1 MTITV
6 IQAIN
11 RGSEQTGGCEEGGP
25 LLMVGVGVAEL
36 GRVIVARVVVAI
48 SWAPLAILSLRRRV
62 GSSARKIR
70 MLRKPDGTIVTVKRP
85 ISVAARSKPGT
96 SPTDATE
103 PTSAKL
109 EPPTAAP
116 TEISKAQVTNND
128 TKVAET
134 LAIKPDK
141 RKISLSWLGK
151 EEKPTTSSD
160 EKAETPKAPFAKLP
174 QEKTVATA
182 SIPNIQT
189 TSEHHTIASKIGLKE
204 EMEGAAA
211 VGLAATGLVLHE
223 PNTAHTAEQEAEKTH
238 HAVSKDTLNN
248 TGDSRY
254 SRNNNND
261 SEMNAAMDSG
271 GTNDP
276 EAYDDWYSDD
286 EEVDPNDI
294 GGGDDSLDTPAVD
307 AGESGPAA
315 VLSAPE
321 DDGADD
327 IEDFNPDTDELFD
340 DEVDP
345 SGSAIYDGTS
355 SQALD
360 AGASGPAVDS
370 SILPT

>member
-1 MTITV
+1 ML
-6 IQAIN
+6 QN
-11 RGSEQTGGCEEGGP
+11 
-25 LLMVGVGVAEL
+25 
-36 GRVIVARVVVAI
+36 
-48 SWAPLAILSLRRRV
+48 LRRCL
-62 GSSARKIR
+62 SSK
-70 MLRKPDGTIVTVKRP
+70 
-85 ISVAARSKPGT
+85 VAAT
-96 SPTDATE
+96 SDPASPAT
-103 PTSAKL
+103 A
-109 EPPTAAP
+109 
-116 TEISKAQVTNND
+116 
-128 TKVAET
+128 
-134 LAIKPDK
+134 
-141 RKISLSWLGK
+141 
-151 EEKPTTSSD
+151 
-160 EKAETPKAPFAKLP
+160 

-223 PNTAHTAEQEAEKTH
+223 PNSAAHTAEQEAEKIH

-261 SEMNAAMDSG
+261 SEMNAATDSG

-286 EEVDPNDI
+286 EEVDPDDI

-321 DDGADD
+321 DGGADD
-327 IEDFNPDTDELFD
+327 IEDFNPDPDELFD
-340 DEVDP
+340 EEVNP
-345 SGSAIYDGTS
+345 NNTAIYDGTS
-355 SQALD
+355 SQAFD
-360 AGASGPAVDS
+360 AGASGSAVDS
-370 SILPT
+370 SA